1 MYVIIH
7 SSKSI
12 ERATP
17 IMNSDVKC
25 GLCVIMTCQCK
36 FIDFSKCLTPLR
48 HIDDEGG
55 CACVRMGVDERSL
68 YFPFNFAAN
77 LEHL

>member
-1 MYVIIH
+1 MCVIIH
-7 SSKSI
+7 SSKPI
-12 ERATP
+12 ECTTS

-36 FIDFSKCLTPLR
+36 FIDCSKCPTLLR
-48 HIDDEGG
+48 EVDDKGG
-55 CACVRMGVDERSL
+55 CACVRVGVDERSL
-68 YFPFNFAAN
+68 YFPFNFAVN